1 MKFSR
6 VVLLTLVLL
15 TVAGF
20 LSACGFSMAEDITP
34 PPGAEVQAV
43 VTVQPTAPQ
52 NAGPMYPLVAPDPAN
67 GKAIYEEE
75 CLPCHG
81 SQGLG
86 DGPQA
91 AQLPNPPSPL
101 GQVDFA
107 RQFTP
112 AEWYAVVT
120 NGRIDKFM
128 PPFAGLSDGE
138 RWDVVAYAFTLSA
151 PADVLTRG
159 ETLFAENCAR
169 CHGES
174 GNGDGPDA
182 AQLSDVAVFTDQAF
196 MARLSAEDMAAVMT
210 NGQGDMPAFGDKLSQ
225 EDIWALTVFLRSLSF
240 ADKGALAVEP
250 QATPAVTVSGT
261 LTVAMASPTPEHPLG
276 VVRGAVTNGSTEAS
290 AAPAGLTVTLY
301 VIENMAPVFTE
312 TTTLDENGVY
322 AFEDLEILPERL
334 FVTTVSYAG
343 ATYGSDIGAF
353 QDGDDVVELPVTIFE
368 PTHDTSV
375 LSVDRLHIF
384 FDFNQPDVVQVIEL
398 YVISNNSNQTL
409 VPSEPDGGVV
419 PFTLPEGAGEPQFQ
433 DGVLGGRYLPTADGF
448 MDTLTVHPG
457 QGQYQV
463 LYATTLPYNKKI
475 TFRQS
480 YPIKVDATLFMVPD
494 GIKLKGAGL
503 EDSGTRDVQGA
514 IYRTYTGKGLSAG
527 STFEAT
533 ISGKAGG
540 ESGISL
546 ADGSSS
552 SLAIGLGAFGVV
564 LIGVGIWFYRQT
576 REQEEDEEPSDDLS
590 EMDDPQT
597 VMDAIIALDDL
608 YKEGD
613 LPEDA
618 YRARRAAL
626 KEHLKDLLDED
637 HS

>member
-15 TVAGF
+15 TAVGF
-20 LSACGFSMAEDITP
+20 LSACSFSMAADITP

-67 GKAIYEEE
+67 GKAIYEEK

-81 SQGLG
+81 SQGQG

-91 AQLPNPPSPL
+91 AQLPNPPAPL
-101 GQVDFA
+101 GQADFA

-128 PPFAGLSDGE
+128 PPFASLSDGE
-138 RWDVVAYAFTLSA
+138 RWDVVAYAFTLST
-151 PADVLTRG
+151 PADTLTRG
-159 ETLFAENCAR
+159 ETLFAENCTR

-182 AQLSDVAVFTDQAF
+182 AQLSDVAVFTNQAF
-196 MARLSAEDMAAVMT
+196 MAQLSAEDMAAAIS
-210 NGQGDMPAFGDKLSQ
+210 NGAGDMPAFGDKLSQ
-225 EDIWALTVFLRSLSF
+225 DDIWALTGYLRTLPF
-240 ADKGALAVEP
+240 AGNGALAAEP

-261 LTVAMASPTPEHPLG
+261 LTSTTASPTPEFPLG
-276 VVRGAVTNGSTEAS
+276 VVRGTVTNGSADVS
-290 AAPAGLTVTLY
+290 DVPAGLTVTLY
-301 VIENMAPVFTE
+301 AIENMSPVFTK
-312 TTTLDENGVY
+312 TVSLDENGAY

-353 QDGDDVVELPVTIFE
+353 QEGSDVVELPITIFE
-368 PTHDTSV
+368 PTHDPSV

-384 FDFNQPDVVQVIEL
+384 FDFSQPDVLQVVEL
-398 YVISNNSNQTL
+398 YVISNNSNQAL
-409 VPSEPDGGVV
+409 VPSEPGGGVV
-419 PFTLPEGAGEPQFQ
+419 PFTLPEGASEPQFQ

-448 MDTLTVHPG
+448 MDTLTVRPS

-463 LYATTLPYNKKI
+463 LYATTLPYSKKI

-480 YPIKVDATLFMVPD
+480 YPLKVDAMLFMVPE
-494 GIKLKGAGL
+494 GVNLKGDGL
-503 EDSGTRDVQGA
+503 EDGGTRDVQGVT
-514 IYRTYTGKGLSAG
+514 YRTYTGKGLSAG
-527 STFEAT
+527 STFEVT
-533 ISGKAGG
+533 VSGKASGG
-540 ESGISL
+540 SGISL
-546 ADGSSS
+546 ASGSNS

-564 LIGVGIWFYRQT
+564 LIGAGIWFYRQT
-576 REQEEDEEPSDDLS
+576 REQEEDEESADDLS

-608 YKEGD
+608 YQEGN
-613 LPEDA
+613 LPEAA
-618 YRARRAAL
+618 YRTRRAAL
-626 KEHLKDLLDED
+626 KEHLKDLLDEGQP
-637 HS
+637 

>member
-1 MKFSR
+1 MKSPR
-6 VVLLTLVLL
+6 VVLFTLVLL
-15 TVAGF
+15 TTF
-20 LSACGFSMAEDITP
+20 LSACSFSMAADITP
-34 PPGAEVQAV
+34 PPGADVQAV
-43 VTVQPTAPQ
+43 STVQPTAPQ
-52 NAGPMYPLVAPDPAN
+52 NVGSMYPLVAPDPVN

-75 CLPCHG
+75 CLSCHG

-91 AQLPNPPSPL
+91 AQLPNPPAPL
-101 GQVDFA
+101 GQADFA

-128 PPFAGLSDGE
+128 PPFASLSDGE
-138 RWDVVAYAFTLSA
+138 RWDVVAYVFTLST
-151 PADVLTRG
+151 PADTLTRG

-182 AQLSDVAVFTDQAF
+182 AQLSNVAVFTNQAF
-196 MARLSAEDMAAVMT
+196 MAQLSAEDIAAAIS
-210 NGQGDMPAFGDKLSQ
+210 NGVGDMPAFGDKLSQ
-225 EDIWALTVFLRSLSF
+225 DDIWALTGYLRTLSF
-240 ADKGALAVEP
+240 VGNGALAAEP
-250 QATPAVTVSGT
+250 QATPAVTVSST
-261 LTVAMASPTPEHPLG
+261 LTGTTASPTPELPLG
-276 VVRGAVTNGSTEAS
+276 VVRGTVTNGSADAS
-290 AAPAGLTVTLY
+290 DVPAGLTVTLY
-301 VIENMAPVFTE
+301 AIENMSPVFTE
-312 TTTLDENGVY
+312 TTTLDENGAY

-334 FVTTVSYAG
+334 FVTAVSYAG

-353 QDGDDVVELPVTIFE
+353 QEDSDVVELPITVFE
-368 PTHDTSV
+368 PTHDPSV

-384 FDFNQPDVVQVIEL
+384 FDFSQPNALQVIEL
-398 YVISNNSNQTL
+398 YVISNNSNQAL
-409 VPSEPDGGVV
+409 VSSEPGGGVV
-419 PFTLPEGAGEPQFQ
+419 PFTLPEGAGELQFQ
-433 DGVLGGRYLPTADGF
+433 DGVLGDRYLPTADGF
-448 MDTLTVHPG
+448 MDTLTVRPG

-463 LYATTLPYNKKI
+463 LYATTLPYGKKI

-480 YPIKVDATLFMVPD
+480 YPIKVDAMLFMVPD
-494 GIKLKGAGL
+494 GVKLKGDGL
-503 EDSGTRDVQGA
+503 EDSGTQDVHGVT
-514 IYRTYTGKGLSAG
+514 YRTYTGKGLSAG
-527 STFEAT
+527 SMFEVAV
-533 ISGKAGG
+533 SGKIGG
-540 ESGISL
+540 GSGISL
-546 ADGSSS
+546 ASGSNS

-564 LIGVGIWFYRQT
+564 LIGAGIWFYRQT
-576 REQEEDEEPSDDLS
+576 REQEEDEESADDLG

-613 LPEDA
+613 LPEAA

-637 HS
+637 QP

>member
-6 VVLLTLVLL
+6 VVLITLVLL
-15 TVAGF
+15 TAAGF

-34 PPGAEVQAV
+34 PPGADVQAV
-43 VTVQPTAPQ
+43 ATVQPTAPQ

-75 CLPCHG
+75 CLSCHG
-81 SQGLG
+81 PRGLG

-91 AQLPNPPSPL
+91 AQLPNPPSAL
-101 GQVDFA
+101 GQADFA

-128 PPFAGLSDGE
+128 PPFASLSDGE
-138 RWDVVAYAFTLSA
+138 RWDVVAYVFTLST
-151 PADVLTRG
+151 PADALERG
-159 ETLFAENCAR
+159 ETLFAKNCAR

-174 GNGDGPDA
+174 GNGDGPNA
-182 AQLSDVAVFTDQAF
+182 AQLSDVAVFTNQAF
-196 MARLSAEDMAAVMT
+196 MAQLSAEDMAAAMS
-210 NGQGDMPAFGDKLSQ
+210 NGSGDMPAFGDKLSQ
-225 EDIWALTVFLRSLSF
+225 DDIWAVTAYLRTLSF
-240 ADKGALAVEP
+240 TGNGVLAAEP
-250 QATPAVTVSGT
+250 QATPAVTVSST
-261 LTVAMASPTPEHPLG
+261 LTSTAASPTPEHPLG
-276 VVRGAVTNGSTEAS
+276 VVRGTVTNGSAEAS
-290 AAPAGLTVTLY
+290 DVPAGLTVTLY
-301 VIENMAPVFTE
+301 AVENMTPVFTE
-312 TTTLDENGVY
+312 TTTLDENGAY
-322 AFEDLEILPERL
+322 AFEDLEILPERF

-353 QDGDDVVELPVTIFE
+353 QEDSDVVELPITVFE
-368 PTHDTSV
+368 PTRDLSV

-384 FDFNQPDVVQVIEL
+384 FDFSQPDAVQVIEL
-398 YVISNNSNQTL
+398 YVISNNSNQAL
-409 VPSEPDGGVV
+409 VPSEPGGGVV
-419 PFTLPEGAGEPQFQ
+419 PFTLPEGASEPQFQ

-463 LYATTLPYNKKI
+463 LYAITLPYNKKI

-480 YPIKVDATLFMVPD
+480 YPLKVDATLFMVPE
-494 GIKLKGAGL
+494 GIKLKGDGL
-503 EDSGTRDVQGA
+503 EDSGTRDVHGTT
-514 IYRTYTGKGLSAG
+514 YHTYTGQALSAG
-527 STFEAT
+527 STFEV
-533 ISGKAGG
+533 IVSGKAGG
-540 ESGISL
+540 GSGISF
-546 ADGSSS
+546 ASGSSS

-564 LIGVGIWFYRQT
+564 LIGVGIWFYRQA
-576 REQEEDEEPSDDLS
+576 REQEEDEESSDDLN

-597 VMDAIIALDDL
+597 VMDTIIALDDL

-613 LPEDA
+613 LPEEA

-626 KEHLKDLLDED
+626 KEHLKDLLDEA